1 MPSQLFSTYAPII
14 NTLTAADVRDDDAL
28 RQRLQIAASGD
39 FQVCYTPFDHVN
51 QRAKVVLVGLT
62 PGMTQ
67 LRNGV
72 LALKQQLQLGVE
84 AQAAL
89 SAAKRAGAFSGTIR
103 PNLVALLDAIHL
115 NKRLGLESC
124 AELFERRSDLVQ
136 TASVLRNAVFYR
148 GANYSGNPRLIRQPI
163 LRDQLLKHF
172 APDVA
177 LTPEALFV
185 PLGDSVSEALL
196 WLVEEGGLKR
206 EQILDGLPHPSGANN
221 ERIAYFLGRKPIQDL
236 SNRTDPR
243 KLDAARQELI
253 GRVAVAM

>member
-1 MPSQLFSTYAPII
+1 MQSQLFSTYAPII
-14 NTLTAADVRDDDAL
+14 SALTAADLRDDDAL

-39 FQVCYTPFDHVN
+39 FQVCYTPFNHVN

-72 LALKQQLQLGVE
+72 LALKQQLQLGIE

-89 SAAKRAGAFSGTIR
+89 GAAKRAGAFSGTIR

-115 NKRLGLESC
+115 NKRLGLGSC
-124 AELFERRSDLVQ
+124 AELFERRFDLVQ
-136 TASVLRNAVFYR
+136 TTSVLRNAVFYR
-148 GANYSGNPRLIRQPI
+148 GANYSGNPRLMRHPF
-163 LRDQLLKHF
+163 LRDQVLEHF

-177 LTPEALFV
+177 LTPEAVFV

-196 WLVEEGGLKR
+196 WLAEEGVLKR

-221 ERIAYFLGRKPIQDL
+221 ERIAYFLGRKAIQDL
-236 SNRTDPR
+236 SNRTDHR

-253 GRVAVAM
+253 GRVAVAL